1 MLRIMTSRP
10 SFIHQWQEAVERN
23 NSALCVGL
31 DPEPSRFPAPWTND
45 PLRLFDFCAAIV
57 DATADLVCAYKPQI
71 AYFAALGAESQLEHL
86 IAHIRKVAPDVPVI
100 LDAKRGDIGATA
112 EQYAREAFVRF
123 NADALTI
130 SPYMGFDSVEPY
142 LRYPERGLF
151 VLCRTSNPGGA
162 DLQTLPIASATAGAS
177 AHIGFE
183 LLFERVARLAAHDW
197 NHHGQNGLVAG
208 ATNPA
213 DIERIRAVAPEAPL
227 LIPGIG
233 AQGGDLAA
241 TVRAARSHFL
251 INASRSVLYA
261 SSGRDFVDAA
271 RREARRLRDAI
282 NHEAHTA
289 DLARSAP

>member
-1 MLRIMTSRP
+1 MTSRP
-10 SFIHQWQEAVERN
+10 SFIDQWQGAALRN

-57 DATADLVCAYKPQI
+57 DATVDLVCAYKPQI
-71 AYFAALGAESQLEHL
+71 AYFAALGAESQLEQL
-86 IAHIRKVAPDVPVI
+86 IGHIRKTAPTVPII

-130 SPYMGFDSVEPY
+130 SPYMGFDSMEPY

-151 VLCRTSNPGGA
+151 VLCRTSNPGGS
-162 DLQTLPIASATAGAS
+162 DLQTLAIAAPTANTS
-177 AHIGFE
+177 AHLGDE
-183 LLFERVARLAAHDW
+183 LLFERVARLATLDW

-213 DIERIRAVAPEAPL
+213 DIERIRAVAPDAPL

-233 AQGGDLAA
+233 AQGGDLTA
-241 TVRAARSHFL
+241 TVRAARHRFL

-261 SSGRDFVDAA
+261 SSGRDFADAA
-271 RREARRLRDAI
+271 RREARRLRDSI
-282 NHEAHTA
+282 NQEAHAASTWPA
-289 DLARSAP
+289 AS

>member
-1 MLRIMTSRP
+1 MTSRNP
-10 SFIHQWQEAVERN
+10 FTFQWQEAAERN

-31 DPEPSRFPAPWTND
+31 DPEPSRFPAPWTHD
-45 PLRLFDFCAAIV
+45 PLRLYDFCAAIV

-71 AYFAALGAESQLEHL
+71 AYFAALGAEGQLERL
-86 IAHIRKVAPDVPVI
+86 VAHIRKTAPGVPVI

-112 EQYAREAFVRF
+112 QQYAREAFERF
-123 NADALTI
+123 DADALTV
-130 SPYMGFDSVEPY
+130 SPYMGLDSIEPY
-142 LRYPERGLF
+142 LAYPERGLF

-162 DLQTLPIASATAGAS
+162 DLQTLPIAHTAATSHLGD
-177 AHIGFE
+177 E
-183 LLFERVARLAAHDW
+183 LLFERVARLAALDW
-197 NHHGQNGLVAG
+197 NRHGQNGLVAG

-213 DIERIRAVAPEAPL
+213 DIERIRAVAPQAPL

-241 TVRAARSHFL
+241 TVRAARGHFL

-282 NHEAHTA
+282 NQEAHA
-289 DLARSAP
+289 AARAHSAP

>member
-1 MLRIMTSRP
+1 MRRMSTPRP
-10 SFIHQWQEAVERN
+10 PFTQQWQDAAERN

-71 AYFAALGAESQLEHL
+71 AYFAALGAEDQLERL
-86 IAHIRKVAPDVPVI
+86 IAHIRKAAPGVPVI

-123 NADALTI
+123 DADALTL

-151 VLCRTSNPGGA
+151 LLCRTSNPGGA
-162 DLQTLPIASATAGAS
+162 DLQTLRIANPAASPS
-177 AHIGFE
+177 AHLGDE
-183 LLFERVARLAAHDW
+183 LLFERVARLAAQDW
-197 NHHGQNGLVAG
+197 NRHGQNGLVAG
-208 ATNPA
+208 ATHPG
-213 DIERIRAVAPEAPL
+213 DIERIRAVAPDAPL

-233 AQGGDLAA
+233 AQGGDLEA
-241 TVRAARSHFL
+241 TVRAARSRFL

-261 SSGRDFVDAA
+261 SSGREFADAA

-282 NHEAHTA
+282 NHAAHA
-289 DLARSAP
+289 SASPAP

>member
-1 MLRIMTSRP
+1 MTSRP
-10 SFIHQWQEAVERN
+10 SFIQQWHEAAERN

-71 AYFAALGAESQLEHL
+71 AYFAALGAEGQLEQL
-86 IAHIRKVAPDVPVI
+86 IAHIRKAAPSVPVI

-112 EQYAREAFVRF
+112 QQYAREAFERYD
-123 NADALTI
+123 ADALTL

-142 LRYPERGLF
+142 LHYPERGLF
-151 VLCRTSNPGGA
+151 LLCRTSNPGGG
-162 DLQTLPIASATAGAS
+162 DLQTLALASARAGGS
-177 AHIGFE
+177 AHLGDE
-183 LLFERVARLAAHDW
+183 LLFERVARLAAFDW
-197 NHHGQNGLVAG
+197 NRHGQNGLVAG

-213 DIERIRAVAPEAPL
+213 DIERIRAVAPDVPL

-241 TVRAARSHFL
+241 TVRAARHSFL

-261 SSGRDFVDAA
+261 SNGRDFADAA

-282 NHEAHTA
+282 NVEAHAAAHPHPT
-289 DLARSAP
+289 P